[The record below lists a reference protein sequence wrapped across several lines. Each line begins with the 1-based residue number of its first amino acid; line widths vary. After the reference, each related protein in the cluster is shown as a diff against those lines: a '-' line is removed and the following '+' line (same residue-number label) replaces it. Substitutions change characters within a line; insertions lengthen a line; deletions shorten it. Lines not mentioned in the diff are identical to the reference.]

1 MYKLMIAEDE
11 EPIRRGLVYTIPW
24 KKWIA
29 VWLEKHAMEWKAHS

>member
-11 EPIRRGLVYTIPW
+11 EPIRRDWFTRFPG